1 MKAEQVMAA
10 DPTGRKAS
18 TLAPKI
24 VLAFVFLNLIVLLT
38 ELTINVLG
46 AILPL

>member
-1 MKAEQVMAA
+1 MGAEPAMA
-10 DPTGRKAS
+10 DGTGKEGS
-18 TLAPKI
+18 TIAPKI
-24 VLAFVFLNLIVLLT
+24 ILAFVLINLLFLLT

>member
-1 MKAEQVMAA
+1 MP
-10 DPTGRKAS
+10 DPAGRKSS
-18 TLAPKI
+18 TIAPKI
-24 VLAFVFLNLIVLLT
+24 VLVFVLLNLAFLLT